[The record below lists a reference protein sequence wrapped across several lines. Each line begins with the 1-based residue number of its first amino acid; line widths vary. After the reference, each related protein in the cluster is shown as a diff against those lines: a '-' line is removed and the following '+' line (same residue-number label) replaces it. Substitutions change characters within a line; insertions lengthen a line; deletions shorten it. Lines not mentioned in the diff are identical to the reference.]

1 MKPATPQ
8 TVQPSS
14 TQLPKAVFG
23 VSLLLI
29 LLWATCLAGAADDL
43 LLIDNATVRVGI
55 ERTKGGSITWLSWR
69 AYSNNVVNLADPG
82 RLIQQSYYAGK
93 SLDRTA
99 DGQSKAWSPWPWNPI
114 QGGGV
119 GSWARVTKFE
129 RQGSGALYSETIPK
143 LWDMPDEEA
152 AALMRQWTSFEPGM
166 SNVVRVRCEFVS
178 QRQANDRWGPAVPRH
193 QEVPALYFTRH
204 FATVK
209 SYLGNGQWRT
219 ESQPPG
225 PPWGRAQ
232 PPRHAMAVFDAQ
244 GQGIAVF
251 SPVADEPWNF
261 GPHGTGDSDDPQ
273 AGPCM
278 HLAPLARVQLGPT
291 SEYAFRYW
299 LAVGTADELAS
310 TLDALAGKY
319 AGEKAVLRD
328 QASTASTAKPNL
340 IVIVSDD
347 HRHDALGVVQRELG
361 GKANFPFFQTPHL
374 DRLATGG
381 VRFRNGFVVHSLC
394 SPSRATLLS
403 GLHTHQHGITFN
415 EAPYTAKETW
425 PHVLAANGW
434 RTAYFGK
441 WHMGNQRERP
451 GFQEVATFLN
461 QGIYFDCPFV
471 VNGTNT
477 SSTGW
482 VDDVSTDY
490 ALDFIRR
497 SQERPFALYLGFKTP
512 HDKRTPAP
520 RHAKTYADVNL
531 QKPANWNAAA
541 PWNKD
546 SGWDWDR
553 RHADR
558 LAYFQTLAG
567 VDDNVGRVLDLLDEL
582 QLTERTLVLYLG
594 DNGYYLGEHGLGDKR
609 TAYEESI
616 RIPFLLRY
624 PRAVQP
630 AVRDELVLNLDIAAT
645 VLAAGGLNPTW
656 KQPGQSLLPLVA
668 AAPGTVPWRKS
679 FLYQNYRDPAYPDV
693 TFDVLAVRTETH
705 KYVENNH
712 RPDWTQLF
720 DLRADPTEDRNLSN
734 DPAAAEH
741 LAELR
746 RELARLKEEVGYVA
760 PPSAKMKK

>member
-1 MKPATPQ
+1 MSARALIHSRTAALIALTAWGIVAPVRAATNE
-8 TVQPSS
+8 
-14 TQLPKAVFG
+14 
-23 VSLLLI
+23 LLKL
-29 LLWATCLAGAADDL
+29 
-43 LLIDNATVRVGI
+43 DNGTLQVGI
-55 ERTKGGSITWLSWR
+55 ERGKGGSITWLAWR
-69 AYSNNVVNLADPG
+69 GHPKNAVNLADPG
-82 RLIQQSYYAGK
+82 RLIQQSYYAGRP
-93 SLDRTA
+93 LDRTA
-99 DGQSKAWSPWPWNPI
+99 EGQSKEWSPWPWNPI

-119 GSWARVTKFE
+119 GSWARVTQFE
-129 RQGSGALYSETIPK
+129 RTADGTLYSETIPK

-152 AALMRQWTSFEPGM
+152 AARMRQWTRFEPGH
-166 SNVVRVRCEFVS
+166 SNVIVVRCEFVS
-178 QRQANDRWGPAVPRH
+178 QRASEDRWGPAVLLQ
-193 QEVPALYFTRH
+193 QEVPALYFTRS
-204 FATVK
+204 FAAVK

-225 PPWGRAQ
+225 PPWGQAR
-232 PPRHAMAVFDAQ
+232 PPRHAMAAFNAH
-244 GQGIAVF
+244 GQGIAIF
-251 SPVADEPWNF
+251 SPVADDVWNF
-261 GPHGTGDSDDPQ
+261 GPHGTGNSDNSQ
-273 AGPCM
+273 AGPCL
-278 HLAPLARVQLGPT
+278 HIAPLARVPFGPA
-291 SEYAFRYW
+291 SEYTYRYW
-299 LAVGTADELAS
+299 LAVGTAEELAA
-310 TLDALAGKY
+310 TLDTLAAKY
-319 AGEKAVLRD
+319 AGEKAVLREPTT
-328 QASTASTAKPNL
+328 TAVATKPNL

-361 GKANFPFFQTPHL
+361 DQANFPFFQTPHL

-415 EAPYTAKETW
+415 EAPYTATETW
-425 PHVLAANGW
+425 PHVLAAHGW

-451 GFQEVATFLN
+451 GFQEAATFLN
-461 QGIYFDCPFV
+461 QGIYFDCPFI

-477 SSTGW
+477 PSSGW

-490 ALDFIRR
+490 ALAFIRR
-497 SQERPFALYLGFKTP
+497 QQDRPFALYLGFKAP
-512 HDKRTPAP
+512 HDKRTPAT
-520 RHAKTYADVNL
+520 RHAQTYANVRL
-531 QKPANWNAAA
+531 RKPANWNVAP

-546 SGWDWDR
+546 AGWDWDR

-624 PRAVQP
+624 PRAVKP

-645 VLAAGGLNPTW
+645 LLDAAGLQPNW
-656 KQPGQSLLPLVA
+656 KQYGHSLLPLVT
-668 AAPGTVPWRKS
+668 AAPGAGPWRKS
-679 FLYQNYRDPAYPDV
+679 FLYQNYRDPAYPNV

-720 DLRADPTEDRNLSN
+720 DLRADPAEDRNLIN
-734 DPAAAEH
+734 DPAAAEQ

-746 RELARLKEEVGYVA
+746 RDLARLREETGYVA
-760 PPSAKMKK
+760 PPPAKLKN